1 MNFEEFMKDEELDV
15 QKAVVETLA
24 AEKAE
29 QDMKL
34 AALNETIAA
43 HRAEIAELKA
53 ENAELKKLETLID
66 EMKAQLANVGDL
78 LARNSE
84 RPVSNQIALLDRCEN
99 VEDRFDGET
108 RDHVLE
114 VIAAAQK
121 AAEAEGRRRR
131 AQLLEA
137 VLAANEPLGLLAKKR
152 QELEKLFADNQYVI
166 NGQVINSLD
175 NMGIHY
181 KDGENYLLA
190 KEIIK
195 RSY

>member
-114 VIAAAQK
+114 VIAEAQK

-152 QELEKLFADNQYVI
+152 QELEKLFADNQYII

-181 KDGENYLLA
+181 KDGENFLLA

>member
-15 QKAVVETLA
+15 QKQVVETLA

-29 QDMKL
+29 QDLKL
-34 AALNETIAA
+34 AALNETIDA
-43 HRAEIAELKA
+43 HRAEIAALKA
-53 ENAELKKLETLID
+53 ENAELKKLAALID
-66 EMKAQLANVGDL
+66 EMKSQLANVGDI

-84 RPVSNQIALLDRCEN
+84 RPGSNQIALLDRSEH
-99 VEDRFDGET
+99 VADRFDGET

-114 VIAAAQK
+114 VLAEALK
-121 AAEAEGRRRR
+121 HAEAEGRLRR

-152 QELEKLFADNQYVI
+152 KELEKLFADHQYVI
-166 NGQVINSLD
+166 NGEVINSLD

-181 KDGENYLLA
+181 KVGENYLLV
-190 KEIIK
+190 KEILK
-195 RSY
+195 RTY

>member
-29 QDMKL
+29 QDLKL
-34 AALNETIAA
+34 AALNETIDA
-43 HRAEIAELKA
+43 HRAEIAALKA
-53 ENAELKKLETLID
+53 ENAELKKLKVLID
-66 EMKAQLANVGDL
+66 DMRAQLANVGDI
-78 LARNSE
+78 LARNTE
-84 RPVSNQIALLDRCEN
+84 RPVSNQIALLDRNEN
-99 VEDRFDGET
+99 VADRFDGET

-121 AAEAEGRRRR
+121 AAEEAGCLRR

-181 KDGENYLLA
+181 KDGENYLLV

>member
-1 MNFEEFMKDEELDV
+1 MNYEDFMKDEELDV

-29 QDMKL
+29 LDLKITS
-34 AALNETIAA
+34 LNETIAA
-43 HRAEIAELKA
+43 HRAEITALKT
-53 ENAELKKLETLID
+53 ENEELKKLKILID
-66 EMKAQLANVGDL
+66 EMKAQLSNVGDI
-78 LARNSE
+78 LARNTE
-84 RPVSNQIALLDRCEN
+84 RPVSNQIALLDRNEN
-99 VEDRFDGET
+99 VLDRFDGET

-114 VIAAAQK
+114 VIADAQK
-121 AAEAEGRRRR
+121 AAEADGRLRR

-152 QELEKLFADNQYVI
+152 NELNKLFDNNAHVI

-181 KDGENYLLA
+181 KDGENYLLT
-190 KEIIK
+190 KEIVK
-195 RSY
+195 RTF